1 MPARGATSAR
11 GRNTQNAPLSQK
23 DDYLL
28 IIIVHWEHLLTAHS
42 FSYIRLSIDLY
53 FFYENVIIP
62 NTPDSITL
70 FIRPLP
76 FSMLLTV
83 FEFADKEIASKHAG
97 SLPVSVVVLP
107 IAIVVVS
114 VSIVVLPLSMPFSS
128 LELSLIDISI
138 FVGYFSLT
146 VIFAILEIS
155 LIVAIV
161 FFVILATSTELTSLP
176 VTSVHISVFILQDS
190 LSVL

>member
-11 GRNTQNAPLSQK
+11 GQNTQNAPLSQK

-53 FFYENVIIP
+53 FFYQDVIIP
-62 NTPDSITL
+62 NTPDSIAL

-76 FSMLLTV
+76 FSMLLSV
-83 FEFADKEIASKHAG
+83 FKFTDKEIASKHTG
-97 SLPVSVVVLP
+97 SLPISVVVLP
-107 IAIVVVS
+107 IAIIVVS
-114 VSIVVLPLSMPFSS
+114 VSIVVLPLSMPFSA
-128 LELSLIDISI
+128 LELSIIDISI

-146 VIFAILEIS
+146 VIFAILEFS
-155 LIVAIV
+155 LIVAII
-161 FFVILATSTELTSLP
+161 FFVILANSAELTSLP
-176 VTSVHISVFILQDS
+176 LTPVHISVFILQDS
-190 LSVL
+190 LSIL